1 MRFWLLFLSLVSFF
15 SPAVAKQ
22 PGLVFVENK
31 GQWPDD
37 VRFRADL
44 PGGFLFLKTSGF
56 HYAFYDARE
65 TARRHAAAPT
75 TEPVLSTVRAHGV
88 SVDFV
93 GAGAKPQLEALH
105 PVGTTYSYFLGN
117 DPTRWAGAVA
127 GYSEVVYHNLYPGI
141 DLRVFAYYQTL
152 KYEFVVQ
159 PGANPDQIRL
169 AYEGAD
175 ELTLADNRLRVL
187 TSVNE
192 FRENAPYSYVSRTAA
207 TGEGTAVEVATR
219 WVLDGHTA
227 RFNFPNGYDKS
238 LPLTVDPELVFVSF
252 TGSVADNFGHTA
264 TYDAQGNTYVA
275 GSVWGADFPI
285 TRGAFQVSFA
295 GKTSIGIMKFSPDG
309 STILFSA
316 TLGGDEADLPHSI
329 IANSK
334 GELIIMGSTASTDF
348 PTTVGAYQ
356 RKLTAKA
363 GEGVSVYGAYLPYRN
378 AADLFITRLQADGK
392 SLTGSTLLGGSY
404 NDGLNLYTANAAAI
418 RNYADEFRGEVIVG
432 PDDDIYLASTSQSPD
447 FPVTDGSVQAGYSD
461 GVVCRLS
468 ADLKQLRWAARIS
481 GDLADEAYSLRLAS
495 DGSLYVCGSTYS
507 TNLGT
512 AGALQPK
519 LAGLNDGFIARF
531 NEDKLLAV
539 SYLGTPSSDMANL
552 LDIGPGDVPHV
563 LGLTRGIYPVSAGVY
578 SNPRS
583 GQFIHALSPDLSK
596 TVFSTTFGSARDLAS
611 PTTVQGPD
619 LAPTAFLV
627 NTCGNIYLAGWGG
640 IVNSKKGY
648 NSFSSSYGLPVTLD
662 AYQPTTNGSNFWIGV
677 LERGAKSLL
686 YGTFMGDVRPLIND
700 DGDHVDG
707 GTSRFDKNGVIYHAT
722 CSCRSNNFP
731 ATATAAAQKRG
742 SDNCNN
748 VAFKFDTDKLK
759 AAFDTYEG
767 TRKNVVKGCTPLALT
782 FKNTSIG
789 GRRYEWLIGGKVI
802 ATSPTSATQTF
813 TTPGSYTVVLR
824 AYNPL
829 NCLLVDSTSQVVE
842 VGAADFRISKDTTL
856 CPDKPVALTASGGV
870 RYGWTG
876 STTLVDPTSSSI
888 SVMSS
893 ASALTYQV
901 SMTNA
906 AGCTATKSVSVRTDD
921 SFRPKVTAESTPDCS
936 QPTRLSF
943 TNQRPGAERY
953 VWAMGNG
960 DTLRTPLPDQFR
972 YAQSGSYTVVVTA
985 YKGGCSLSQKL
996 PIIYEDLSRLPN
1008 AITANNDG
1016 KNDLF
1021 DLGLKGAKLEIYN
1034 RWGRELFRADDYA
1047 NDWGKNIPHGVYFY
1061 LLTTRSGTQCKG
1073 WIEVLE

>member
-1 MRFWLLFLSLVSFF
+1 MRCLLLVFFITTLSAWAF
-15 SPAVAKQ
+15 AKQ

-37 VRFRADL
+37 IRYRADL

-75 TEPVLSTVRAHGV
+75 AEPVLPTIRAHGV
-88 SVDFV
+88 GVTF
-93 GAGAKPQLEALH
+93 AGANTQPELEARNA
-105 PVGTTYSYFLGN
+105 VATTYSYFLGN
-117 DPTRWAGAVA
+117 DPARWAGGVA

-152 KYEFVVQ
+152 KYEFVIQ
-159 PGANPDQIRL
+159 PGADPDQIKL

-175 ELTLADNRLRVL
+175 QLSLADSRLRIQ

-192 FRENAPYSYVSRTAA
+192 FRENAPYSFVSRPEAN
-207 TGEGTAVEVATR
+207 GQSTAVEVATR
-219 WVLDGHTA
+219 WALDGNTA
-227 RFNFPNGYDKS
+227 RFTFPNGYDKTLS
-238 LPLTVDPELVFVSF
+238 LTVDPELVFVTF

-264 TYDAQGNTYVA
+264 TYDADGNTYVA
-275 GSVWGADFPI
+275 GSVWGENFPV

-316 TLGGDEADLPHSI
+316 TLGGGEADLPHSI
-329 IANSK
+329 IVNSK
-334 GELIIMGSTASTDF
+334 GELIVLGSTASTDY
-348 PTTVGAYQ
+348 PTTAGAYQ
-356 RKLTAKA
+356 RKLTAQP
-363 GEGVSVYGAYLPYRN
+363 GENIAVYGTYLPYRN
-378 AADLFITRLQADGK
+378 AADMFITRLRGDGK
-392 SLTGSTLLGGSY
+392 ALVGSTLLGGSY

-418 RNYADEFRGEVIVG
+418 RNYADEFRSEVIVG
-432 PDDDIYLASTSQSPD
+432 PDDDIYIASTTQSPD
-447 FPVTDGSVQAGYSD
+447 FPVTDGSVKAGYSD

-468 ADLKQLRWAARIS
+468 ADLSQLRWAARIK
-481 GDLADEAYSLRLAS
+481 GDQADEAYSLRLAS
-495 DGSLYVCGSTYS
+495 DGSLYVCGSTFS
-507 TNLGT
+507 SNLGT
-512 AGALQPK
+512 AGALQPE
-519 LAGLNDGFIARF
+519 LAGVNDGFIAHLK
-531 NEDKLLAV
+531 EDKILAV
-539 SYLGTPSSDMANL
+539 SYLGTQNSDVASL

-563 LGLTRGIYPVSAGVY
+563 LGITKGLYPVSVGVY

-596 TVFSTTFGSARDLAS
+596 TLFSTTFGSARDLAS
-611 PTTVQGPD
+611 RTTIQGPD
-619 LAPTAFLV
+619 IAPTAFLV
-627 NTCGNIYLAGWGG
+627 NTCGNIYIAGWGG
-640 IVNSKKGY
+640 IVNASKGY
-648 NSFSSSYGLPVTLD
+648 NTFSSTYGLPVTPD
-662 AYQPTTNGSNFWIGV
+662 AYQLTTNGSNFWVGV

-686 YGTFMGDVRPLIND
+686 YGTFMGDVRPLAPE

-731 ATATAAAQKRG
+731 ATATAAAQQRG
-742 SDNCNN
+742 NANCNN

-782 FKNTSIG
+782 FKNTSVG
-789 GRRYEWLIGGKVI
+789 GRRYEWLIGGKII
-802 ATSPTSATQTF
+802 ATSSTSATQTF
-813 TTPGSYTVVLR
+813 TSPGSYTVVLR

-829 NCLLVDSTSQVVE
+829 NCLLIDSTNQVID

-856 CPDKPVALTASGGV
+856 CPEKPVSLTASGAD
-870 RYGWTG
+870 RYSWTG
-876 STTLVDPTSSSI
+876 STTVVNPTSSSI

-893 ASALTYQV
+893 GSALTYQV

-906 AGCTATKSVSVRTDD
+906 AGCTATKSVTVRADG
-921 SFRPKVTAESTPDCS
+921 SFRPKIAAESAPDCN
-936 QPTRLSF
+936 QPTRLAF
-943 TNQRPGAERY
+943 TNQTPGADRY

-960 DTLRTPLPDQFR
+960 DTLRTPLPDQYR
-972 YAQSGSYTVVVTA
+972 YAHSGSYTVVVTA
-985 YKGGCSLSQKL
+985 YKAGCSLSQKL
-996 PIIYEDLSRLPN
+996 PIDYEDLSRLPN

-1021 DLGLKGAKLEIYN
+1021 DLGIKGAKLEIYN
-1034 RWGRELFRADDYA
+1034 RWGRELFRSENYA
-1047 NDWGKNIPHGVYFY
+1047 NDWGHNVAHGVYFY
-1061 LLTTRSGTQCKG
+1061 LLTTASGRQCKG